1 MINHHPR
8 NKGCTIKINLLGF
21 SKFLYHCFLETVGI
35 FTVPNLFYLF
45 GMISEYR
52 LGAIFDGARLL
63 EQNFF
68 FKFFFIGVKF
78 A

>member
-1 MINHHPR
+1 MIQNIVFWVFTGWVFS
-8 NKGCTIKINLLGF
+8 KGCTIKVNLLRF

-52 LGAIFDGARLL
+52 IGAILDGARLL
-63 EQNFF
+63 EQN
-68 FKFFFIGVKF
+68 
-78 A
+78 

>member
-1 MINHHPR
+1 MCTDVGPWEILDTCVPR
-8 NKGCTIKINLLGF
+8 GCTIKINLLGF

-52 LGAIFDGARLL
+52 DISPRCH
-63 EQNFF
+63 
-68 FKFFFIGVKF
+68 I
-78 A
+78 